1 MSQYASSIGFDVK
14 LRVSLPNKAKSS
26 NATSVEG
33 NTYIWDLTQVGDI
46 NLSFALD
53 EGHTSSLIMRIG
65 CACAAAGITLSVI
78 ALSQSK
84 KKKKS
89 V

>member
-14 LRVSLPNKAKSS
+14 LRVSLPNKAKSN

-33 NTYIWDLTQVGDI
+33 NTYIWDLTQAGDI
-46 NLSFALD
+46 DLSFVINED
-53 EGHTSSLIMRIG
+53 NTSSMIMRIG
-65 CACAAAGITLSVI
+65 CACATAAIAISVL
-78 ALSQSK
+78 ALMQNK